1 MPVFDISFDYKSDK
15 PRKTRPD
22 ADRDS
27 SRLLLDRK
35 LLRPKKLRSGA
46 PFAPIA
52 PSARRDDYLVLID
65 ASGRVIATAA
75 TLNED
80 QRARYLDPPYTIGSS
95 MIWPGRSKDRPTMD
109 TARGFRSL
117 MSADR

>member
-1 MPVFDISFDYKSDK
+1 MPVFDISFDDKSDK

-65 ASGRVIATAA
+65 ASGASHW
-75 TLNED
+75 
-80 QRARYLDPPYTIGSS
+80 YGS
-95 MIWPGRSKDRPTMD
+95 D
-109 TARGFRSL
+109 AERGPAVPL
-117 MSADR
+117 P